1 MAAAPDGP
9 QPGPAPAPSRRS
21 SGSRLARAN
30 WLPVSVLAV
39 LAVAVVAATTGVVVR
54 ALTSD
59 DGHDRPAAAE
69 PRSDAVPRP
78 IVDEAAST
86 TAADAPS
93 SDPSATTEPD
103 PSMTV
108 PPGGGSSHPVIGPG
122 GAFTMTVPAGWTG
135 TAMGE
140 DPTGAA
146 RAAFPDD
153 PSKADLF
160 EMVLDTFVADPD
172 EAGSGPA
179 TQFVAIDGEGL
190 GTETLAE
197 MAIITG
203 DPVPGVDLAAAE
215 SVMRDNALAA
225 GGEVVGSGHLDTE
238 LGAWAWH
245 ETIPG
250 EDVGATDLRL
260 VEYVIVLDEQ
270 VWHITFWSD
279 ELPSERATADA
290 IVESFRPR

>member
-1 MAAAPDGP
+1 
-9 QPGPAPAPSRRS
+9 
-21 SGSRLARAN
+21 
-30 WLPVSVLAV
+30 VSVLAV
-39 LAVAVVAATTGVVVR
+39 LAVAVVAATTGVVVW

-78 IVDEAAST
+78 S
-86 TAADAPS
+86 
-93 SDPSATTEPD
+93 
-103 PSMTV
+103 
-108 PPGGGSSHPVIGPG
+108 
-122 GAFTMTVPAGWTG
+122 F
-135 TAMGE
+135 
-140 DPTGAA
+140 
-146 RAAFPDD
+146 
-153 PSKADLF
+153 
-160 EMVLDTFVADPD
+160 
-172 EAGSGPA
+172 
-179 TQFVAIDGEGL
+179 DGEGL

-245 ETIPG
+245 ETILG